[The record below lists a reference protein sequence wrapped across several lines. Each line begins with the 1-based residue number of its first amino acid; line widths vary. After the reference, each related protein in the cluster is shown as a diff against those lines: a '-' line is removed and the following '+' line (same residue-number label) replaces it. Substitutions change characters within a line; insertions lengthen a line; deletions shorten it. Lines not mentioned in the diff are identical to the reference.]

1 MAFFQDRIQE
11 GVSKG
16 DSASLYLFADHL
28 YWDDD
33 RFDNSNM
40 GNMRLAALS
49 MAKRSMDKGFYLA
62 GDLYNRI
69 LNDYPELEE
78 LLKD

>member
-1 MAFFQDRIQE
+1 MTFGF
-11 GVSKG
+11 S
-16 DSASLYLFADHL
+16 DHF

-62 GDLYNRI
+62 KGLYNRI

>member
-1 MAFFQDRIQE
+1 MIGF
-11 GVSKG
+11 K
-16 DSASLYLFADHL
+16 L
-28 YWDDD
+28 
-33 RFDNSNM
+33 NM

-49 MAKRSMDKGFYLA
+49 IAKCSMDKGFYLA
-62 GDLYNRI
+62 KGLYNRI